1 MKNKWYIL
9 LFIVLIAIS
18 LFAFQY
24 VAELLSDAPRS
35 LSLETQYLLNL
46 PACIFVGIVDF
57 LIIVIVHKRLDNI
70 NNTIGIRMGE
80 LLRHSGK
87 LYPVYYSGGTLA
99 GRLCSAE
106 NVSAGSTLE

>member
-46 PACIFVGIVDF
+46 PAFLWGLLIFSSLLLSIRSWTT
-57 LIIVIVHKRLDNI
+57 L
-70 NNTIGIRMGE
+70 TIQ
-80 LLRHSGK
+80 
-87 LYPVYYSGGTLA
+87 
-99 GRLCSAE
+99 
-106 NVSAGSTLE
+106 

>member
-46 PACIFVGIVDF
+46 PACIFCGD
-57 LIIVIVHKRLDNI
+57 
-70 NNTIGIRMGE
+70 
-80 LLRHSGK
+80 
-87 LYPVYYSGGTLA
+87 
-99 GRLCSAE
+99 C
-106 NVSAGSTLE
+106 

>member
-35 LSLETQYLLNL
+35 LSL
-46 PACIFVGIVDF
+46 G
-57 LIIVIVHKRLDNI
+57 
-70 NNTIGIRMGE
+70 NT
-80 LLRHSGK
+80 
-87 LYPVYYSGGTLA
+87 
-99 GRLCSAE
+99 
-106 NVSAGSTLE
+106 VSAQFTCLHFCGDC

>member
-46 PACIFVGIVDF
+46 PACILWGLLTFSSLLLSIRGWTT
-57 LIIVIVHKRLDNI
+57 L
-70 NNTIGIRMGE
+70 TIQ
-80 LLRHSGK
+80 
-87 LYPVYYSGGTLA
+87 
-99 GRLCSAE
+99 
-106 NVSAGSTLE
+106 